1 MQLFKNKIL
10 KGLLITTG
18 AVLLLLLCTKQT
30 NMTVRQ
36 SLLKAFYP
44 VIMGA
49 GKLFGAE
56 KNVLQPT
63 APIMPEVPIYTLTAT
78 TIDGKEF
85 NFNQCKGKKILIVNT
100 ASDCGYTGQYEELEK
115 LYQQYKDKLII
126 IGFPANDFKE
136 QEKANNTAIAGFCK
150 VNFGVTFLLMQKASV
165 ISSNQQH
172 PVFQW
177 LCQPQQNGWNN
188 QQPQWNFSKYLINQQ
203 GQLMAYFP
211 SGVSPLS
218 DIVVKAIQQ

>member
-1 MQLFKNKIL
+1 
-10 KGLLITTG
+10 
-18 AVLLLLLCTKQT
+18 
-30 NMTVRQ
+30 
-36 SLLKAFYP
+36 
-44 VIMGA
+44 
-49 GKLFGAE
+49 
-56 KNVLQPT
+56 
-63 APIMPEVPIYTLTAT
+63 
-78 TIDGKEF
+78 
-85 NFNQCKGKKILIVNT
+85 
-100 ASDCGYTGQYEELEK
+100 LEK
-115 LYQQYKDKLII
+115 LYQQYKDMLII

-165 ISSNQQH
+165 ITGNQQH
-172 PVFQW
+172 PVFKW